1 VRKDNPNMIPN
12 NVVQTVDGLH
22 LVLKGIDLREI
33 KLMLIRIEKNP

>member
-1 VRKDNPNMIPN
+1 MIPN